1 MEFARLFSGI
11 LDKAFGVDDRCRRK
25 LYRKGLFKNN
35 PSFFIKIVYNV
46 NMIKIKFEYN
56 LKKDAYN
63 WISQVIFR
71 PRIYIPLEIQ
81 EEIQKE
87 IKRLY
92 EINKISHIK
101 LIESM
106 DHSTIDFMVDYL
118 KKNQNMDLIERKKE
132 ELEKAW
138 RKGENDFFKI
148 LSEIIQKPI
157 YKASYVCYLST
168 ICGCP
173 FYEKENWFMVS
184 LSKLNIQVYI
194 VAHEFMHLQFI
205 YWYKKYCL
213 DNGLTNKQFWH
224 IQEAITFLLNEPEF
238 SNIIKFDDPGYPIHK
253 NLRKQLKEIWQ
264 KDKNFQNFLNKAIE
278 IVKKEFPND

>member
-1 MEFARLFSGI
+1 MEFVRLFSGI
-11 LDKAFGVDDRCRRK
+11 LDKVFGVDDRCRQK

-46 NMIKIKFEYN
+46 NMLKIKFKYN
-56 LKKDAYN
+56 LKKDAFN
-63 WISQVIFR
+63 WIRQVIFLPNR
-71 PRIYIPLEIQ
+71 LIDHLPI
-81 EEIQKE
+81 EIQKE

-92 EINKISHIK
+92 EINKISQTK

-106 DHSTIDFMVDYL
+106 DHSTIDFMVNYL
-118 KKNQNMDLIERKKE
+118 KKNQNMDLIERKKK

-138 RKGENDFFKI
+138 RKGESDFFKI

-194 VAHEFMHLQFI
+194 VSHEFMHLQFI

-213 DNGLTNKQFWH
+213 NKGLTNKQFWH

-238 SNIIKFDDPGYPIHK
+238 SNIIKFDDPGRSIHQ
-253 NLRKQLKEIWQ
+253 NFIKQLKEIWQ
-264 KDKNFQNFLNKAIE
+264 EDKNFQNFLDKAIE